1 MPNIENLKKRAKTLV
16 RQHRGGHHP
25 VAARLRRGLPRF
37 AGLTDREILGASFAL
52 SDALEVIAHELGFA
66 TWALAARELRRM
78 PPTADRTQP
87 QPRLLAAYPQLFV
100 SDVRRAADFYAGT
113 LGFSIVYLYG
123 EPPFYGQV
131 ARDGVGLNLRH
142 VDAPVVDQALRE
154 RESLLGAAIVVN
166 GVKELFL
173 SFERAGAAFA
183 QRLKPQ
189 PWGAT
194 DFIVRDPDGNLVCF
208 ASPVEAKDPKEH

>member
-1 MPNIENLKKRAKTLV
+1 LPSIENLKKRAKGLV

-37 AGLTDREILGASFAL
+37 AGLADREILGASFAL
-52 SDALEVIAHELGFA
+52 SDAFEVIAHELGFA
-66 TWALAARELRRM
+66 SWALAAKELRRM
-78 PPTADRTQP
+78 PHPTADHP
-87 QPRLLAAYPQLFV
+87 QRKPRLLAAYPQLFV
-100 SDVRRAADFYAGT
+100 SDVRRAADFYVGT

-131 ARDGVGLNLRH
+131 ARDGIGLNLRH
-142 VDAPVVDQALRE
+142 VDAPVIDQALRE
-154 RESLLGAAIVVN
+154 KESLLGAAIVVE

-173 SFERAGAAFA
+173 GFERAGAAFA

-189 PWGAT
+189 PWARPTSSSAT
-194 DFIVRDPDGNLVCF
+194 PT
-208 ASPVEAKDPKEH
+208 AT